1 MWVQTLGTE
10 DIRCGRPARGLGCL
24 QKACG
29 LGVVPPDLW
38 YNITKILRSLRQLF
52 DQIAHGAATTPSGP
66 LMLRERELCI
76 TCSINI

>member
-38 YNITKILRSLRQLF
+38 YNITKILRSLRQLCL
-52 DQIAHGAATTPSGP
+52 IRL
-66 LMLRERELCI
+66 LMARQRLHLVH
-76 TCSINI
+76 